1 MRSRRADKPVIVM
14 DVGGVLVNFDLKP
27 LFATLSKRLGKK
39 VRVPSAVTLL
49 DKLFSPVQ
57 TGKVHF
63 DHLIPALN
71 AFLGVS
77 MAPRFWRDLSC
88 SIFTGEVPGM
98 KETLLQLKADFF
110 LVALTNTID
119 VHWKFLLKSYEILNL
134 FDGYVVSYKEGV
146 AKPNPAIYQA
156 VVERYCD
163 GRLPYFH
170 TDDTPKYVKAARRMG
185 WRSEVFRSPL
195 QLKTQVLRAQ
205 IAK

>member
-88 SIFTGEVPGM
+88 SIF
-98 KETLLQLKADFF
+98 QR
-110 LVALTNTID
+110 
-119 VHWKFLLKSYEILNL
+119 
-134 FDGYVVSYKEGV
+134 
-146 AKPNPAIYQA
+146 NPCA
-156 VVERYCD
+156 
-163 GRLPYFH
+163 
-170 TDDTPKYVKAARRMG
+170 
-185 WRSEVFRSPL
+185 FRSISWINSFVSINL
-195 QLKTQVLRAQ
+195 Q
-205 IAK
+205 